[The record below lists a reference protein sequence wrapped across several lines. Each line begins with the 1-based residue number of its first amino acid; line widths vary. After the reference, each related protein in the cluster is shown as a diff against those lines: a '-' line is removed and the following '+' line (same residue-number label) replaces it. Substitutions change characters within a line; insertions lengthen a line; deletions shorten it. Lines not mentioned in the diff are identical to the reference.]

1 MRCSFLMKSK
11 PESKVCVA
19 FGFEIFVTPVTD
31 KDAVMIRQI
40 PIAQT
45 ASEYQ
50 SAK

>member
-1 MRCSFLMKSK
+1 MRCSVLMKSK
-11 PESKVCVA
+11 PESKVRVA

-31 KDAVMIRQI
+31 N
-40 PIAQT
+40 QT